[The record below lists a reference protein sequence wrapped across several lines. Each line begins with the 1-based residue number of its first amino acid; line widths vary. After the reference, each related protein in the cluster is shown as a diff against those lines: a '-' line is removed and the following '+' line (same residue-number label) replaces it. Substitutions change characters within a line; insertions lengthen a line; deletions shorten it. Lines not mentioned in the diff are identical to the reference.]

1 MTHLQ
6 PQRRY
11 YSPMRFKG
19 GGGGSVVVGCVGS
32 SVDDGSATD
41 ASISAS
47 VSTAGGCSSESAIG
61 NGVEILFNTDAC
73 TAAAVALDY
82 CSHHPDTTPRRA
94 TTCTRASRRPN
105 HHLSSS
111 STKRFIP
118 PPIPQCRRRHL
129 RRSRHCWP
137 AFCVQHFLLFAHL
150 LLLFACG
157 DFLQVA
163 TAEPYGGSSSSVGI
177 HIPGGSLGVISE
189 SRCPRVCSC
198 NGLTVDCSH
207 RGLTQVPRKISA
219 DVERLDLQGNNITVI
234 FEADF
239 QRLTKLRILQLTD
252 NQIHTIEKGAFQDL
266 VSLER
271 L

>member
-19 GGGGSVVVGCVGS
+19 GGGGVVVVGCVGS
-32 SVDDGSATD
+32 SDDGSAID
-41 ASISAS
+41 ANISAS
-47 VSTAGGCSSESAIG
+47 VSYTQQAAGGCSSESAIG
-61 NGVEILFNTDAC
+61 NGVETVFNTDAC
-73 TAAAVALDY
+73 TAAVALDY
-82 CSHHPDTTPRRA
+82 CSHPGTASPATLPRRKRIGA
-94 TTCTRASRRPN
+94 ALTTCTRANRRPN
-105 HHLSSS
+105 HHL

-118 PPIPQCRRRHL
+118 PPIPQCRRH
-129 RRSRHCWP
+129 RRRHCWP

-219 DVERLDLQGNNITVI
+219 DVERL
-234 FEADF
+234 
-239 QRLTKLRILQLTD
+239 
-252 NQIHTIEKGAFQDL
+252 
-266 VSLER
+266 
-271 L
+271 

>member
-19 GGGGSVVVGCVGS
+19 GGGGVVGCVGS
-32 SVDDGSATD
+32 SDGSATD
-41 ASISAS
+41 ANISAS
-47 VSTAGGCSSESAIG
+47 VSYTRAAGCRSESAIG
-61 NGVEILFNTDAC
+61 SGVETVFNTDAC
-73 TAAAVALDY
+73 TAAVALDY
-82 CSHHPDTTPRRA
+82 CSHQTTAHTTSRRNRVVA
-94 TTCTRASRRPN
+94 ALTTYTRASRRPN
-105 HHLSSS
+105 HL
-111 STKRFIP
+111 STKPFIP
-118 PPIPQCRRRHL
+118 PPIPQRRRRHQ
-129 RRSRHCWP
+129 CWP
-137 AFCVQHFLLFAHL
+137 VFCVQHFLLLAH

-219 DVERLDLQGNNITVI
+219 DVERL
-234 FEADF
+234 
-239 QRLTKLRILQLTD
+239 
-252 NQIHTIEKGAFQDL
+252 
-266 VSLER
+266 
-271 L
+271 